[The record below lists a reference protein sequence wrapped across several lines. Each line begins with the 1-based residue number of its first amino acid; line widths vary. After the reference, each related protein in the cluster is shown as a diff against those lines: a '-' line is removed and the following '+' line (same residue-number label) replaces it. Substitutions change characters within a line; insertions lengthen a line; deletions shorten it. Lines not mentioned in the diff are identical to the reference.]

1 MGIMQRMRFDVD
13 GMVKQLGLGE
23 IVAANYFVS
32 N

>member
-1 MGIMQRMRFDVD
+1 MGLTQRMRFDTEA
-13 GMVKQLGLGE
+13 MVKQLGLGE